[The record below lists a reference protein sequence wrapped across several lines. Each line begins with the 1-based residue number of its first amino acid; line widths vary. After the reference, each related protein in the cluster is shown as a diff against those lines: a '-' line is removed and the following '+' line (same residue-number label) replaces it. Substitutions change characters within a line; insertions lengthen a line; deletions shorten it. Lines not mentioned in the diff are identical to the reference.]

1 MEEKKNLTKQER
13 AVLRELML
21 GKTNDEIAESLVI
34 SVHTVKA
41 YIENIYRKLGVHN
54 KVQAA
59 VYAILNSLIEI

>member
-1 MEEKKNLTKQER
+1 MEGKKKLTKQEL

-21 GKTNDEIAESLVI
+21 GKTNDEIAEALFI

-41 YIENIYRKLGVHN
+41 YIENIYRKLDVHN

-59 VYAILNSLIEI
+59 VYAILNGLIDI

>member
-1 MEEKKNLTKQER
+1 MEGKKKLTKQEL

-21 GKTNDEIAESLVI
+21 GKTNDEIADALFI

-41 YIENIYRKLGVHN
+41 YIENIYRKLDVHN

-59 VYAILNSLIEI
+59 VYAILNGLIDI